1 MEIKYSIK
9 GLNLIKYNMSN
20 FETIIK
26 KNRPN
31 VIFFLSG
38 NSYPNNTIN
47 DDVYD
52 FKSNNLVLQEL
63 LTALKKKPH
72 MNIYFFIHPR

>member
-1 MEIKYSIK
+1 M
-9 GLNLIKYNMSN
+9 L
-20 FETIIK
+20 
-26 KNRPN
+26 
-31 VIFFLSG
+31 FFFYG

-63 LTALKKKPH
+63 LTALKKTSYKH
-72 MNIYFFIHPR
+72 LFFIHPR